1 MSENKKTVLLVD
13 GEVISAEAETTL
25 LEKSGYAVIAA
36 ATFEKAVEALEIISG
51 IDLVLVD
58 AGFVKD
64 ADGRTAAGQIL
75 KNHGLPIVF
84 LLSDTQTEIN
94 EDTQSV
100 ASGYAVKGSGGAA
113 LDACIKNALKLFE
126 ADRRLSA
133 ELAGCRRAEEELR
146 ARDEKLTLMVDGV
159 HALLTYIDSDLRFVQ
174 VNKSY
179 ADWYGLAA
187 KDIAGRKVGDLLA
200 KDVFERALPNYLKA
214 LNGETVYFE
223 NRTLDKDGKESYV
236 SVTLIPHFCGG
247 RVTGFFG
254 SITDIT
260 KRRQAEEEIKRQLLE
275 KETLLKEVH
284 HRIRNNITAISGI
297 LSFQASSSGSA
308 EVKKAL
314 TDSIVRIKSMCV
326 LYDKLLISDEYKELS
341 AKTYIESLVDTITAL
356 FSENI
361 KITVDK
367 RITDFNLSSKIL
379 FSLGIIINE
388 LFTNVMKYAFAG
400 AESGHIKIFLDRA
413 GNHVTLSVKDNGR
426 GLPEG
431 FEINKSNGFGLR
443 LVEMITQQLNG
454 IYTIKSGCGTESTLK
469 FDI

>member
-1 MSENKKTVLLVD
+1 MAENKTTLLLVD
-13 GEVISAEAETTL
+13 DEFVSAAAAKTQ
-25 LEKSGYAVIAA
+25 LESCGYAVITVSAVESAA
-36 ATFEKAVEALEIISG
+36 EALEKVTG
-51 IDLVLVD
+51 IDLVLMD
-58 AGFVKD
+58 IGLYEEAEGSP
-64 ADGRTAAGQIL
+64 AAGIIT
-75 KNHGLPIVF
+75 KNHELPIIF
-84 LLSDTQTEIN
+84 LLTDPRAEIPEN
-94 EDTQSV
+94 VENIS
-100 ASGYAVKGSGGAA
+100 SGYAVKGSGGSALAA
-113 LDACIKNALKLFE
+113 CVKAAFRLFE
-126 ADRRLSA
+126 ANKRLSA
-133 ELAGCRRAEEELR
+133 ELTCCRRSEEELR

-179 ADWYGLAA
+179 ADWYGQAA
-187 KDIAGRKVGDLLA
+187 QDIAGKKVSDLLA
-200 KDVFERALPNYLKA
+200 KDVFERALPNYLKV
-214 LNGETVYFE
+214 LNGEKVYFE

-236 SVTLIPHFCGG
+236 NVMLIPHFCGG

-260 KRRQAEEEIKRQLLE
+260 RRRQAEEEIKRQLVE

-308 EVKKAL
+308 EVKNAL
-314 TDSIVRIKSMCV
+314 TDSIARIKSMCV

-356 FSENI
+356 FSEII

-388 LFTNVMKYAFAG
+388 LFTNAMKYAFTG
-400 AESGHIKIFLDRA
+400 AESGHINIYLDKA
-413 GNHVTLSVKDNGR
+413 ENHVTLTVKDNGR

-431 FEINKSNGFGLR
+431 LEVNKSNGFGLR
-443 LVEMITQQLNG
+443 LVEMITQQLKG
-454 IYTIKSGCGTESTLK
+454 TYTIKSSGGTESILK